1 MLKYLPLPFLQDRI
15 LELQDALFFNSG
27 KSVLRISDQV
37 VHAMYVDELGQIWF
51 AVPRPAQ
58 SIDQFDREFP
68 ARLDFFKKG
77 KQFYVKI
84 AGKAF
89 IVNDPEE
96 LNSLSGI
103 PEQMRQKARNKEIV
117 LVKMK
122 IQHADYF
129 ETMQHH
135 PEHWFLK
142 IKTQLDKWFFYQ
154 QHGYR
159 SSLESKKTAFHD
171 MISLPKIFSN

>member
-1 MLKYLPLPFLQDRI
+1 MLKYTPLPFLQSRI
-15 LELQDALFFNSG
+15 LELQHALFFNSG
-27 KSVLRISDQV
+27 NAVLKISNQV
-37 VHAMYVDELGQIWF
+37 VKAMYVDELGQIWF
-51 AVPRPAQ
+51 VVPRPAQ
-58 SIDQFDREFP
+58 SVEQFDREFP

-77 KQFYVKI
+77 KQFFVKV

-96 LNSLSGI
+96 LNGLSVI
-103 PEQMRQKARNKEIV
+103 PEETRQQARNKEVV
-117 LVKMK
+117 LLKMK
-122 IQHADYF
+122 IQYADYF
-129 ETMQHH
+129 ETVHDTPGH
-135 PEHWFLK
+135 LLVK

-159 SSLESKKTAFHD
+159 SSLESKKMAFHE